1 MSLTA
6 ILPGIVAVLYFITAL
21 SYLFKRDY
29 AWALVWFSYGMANI
43 GLIIAGNK

>member
-6 ILPGIVAVLYFITAL
+6 ILPGIVAILYFITAL
-21 SYLFKRDY
+21 SYFFKRDY
-29 AWALVWFSYGMANI
+29 AWALVWFSYSFANI

>member
-1 MSLTA
+1 MNLTA
-6 ILPGIVAVLYFITAL
+6 ILPGIVAVLYFITAI

-29 AWALVWFSYGMANI
+29 AWALVWFSYSLANI